1 MTQMTSKLHIVILAA
16 GIGKRMKSSLPKVL
30 HELAGRPMLAHV
42 LESARALQP
51 DRVCVV
57 IGHGGEQ
64 IMERFSTS
72 DLIWIKQEPQLGTGH
87 ALLQALPEL
96 DEEGTTLVLYGD
108 VPLVQPET
116 LSRLVQTDLEEKC
129 AILTTKLENPY
140 GYGRIIRDK
149 DTQAITCIVEQKDAN
164 EMQRAVNEINTG
176 IMHIPNRKLH
186 AWLPILKND
195 NAQKEYYLT
204 DLIKMAV
211 AENIP
216 IVSAQPHHN
225 WEILGVNSRAQ
236 MADLERI
243 YQKESASRLL
253 EDGVTLYDPSR
264 IDIRGR
270 LECGSDVEIDVNCLF
285 EGHVKLG
292 NSVKIKA
299 NCILSNVS
307 VSDGTIIHPFS
318 HIENSEIGKN
328 CRIGPYSRIRPNT
341 NLNDNVHIGNFVEVK
356 QSAIAAGS
364 KVNHLSYI
372 GDTVMG
378 KNVNIG
384 AGTITCNYDGA
395 HKHQTIIEDN
405 VFIGSDTQL
414 VAPVKI
420 SQGTTIGAGSTITKD
435 TPENELTLSRV
446 RQVTLTGWKRP
457 SKHK

>member
-1 MTQMTSKLHIVILAA
+1 MKQMGSKLHIVILAA
-16 GIGKRMKSSLPKVL
+16 GIGKRMKSSRPKVL
-30 HELAGRPMLAHV
+30 HELAGKPMLSHV
-42 LESARALQP
+42 VESAQALQP
-51 DRVCVV
+51 YRVCVV

-64 IMERFSTS
+64 IIDRFGSN
-72 DLIWIKQEPQLGTGH
+72 DLIWVEQKPQLGTGH

-96 DEEGTTLVLYGD
+96 DEEGATLVLYGD
-108 VPLVQPET
+108 VPLVRVET
-116 LSRLVQTDLEEKC
+116 LSKLVQAGSGDKY
-129 AILTTKLENPY
+129 AILTTALENPY
-140 GYGRIIRDK
+140 GYGRIIRNE
-149 DTQAITCIVEQKDAN
+149 DTRAITCIVEEKDAT
-164 EMQRAVNEINTG
+164 EAQRLVNEVNTG
-176 IMHIPNRKLH
+176 IMYIPNRKLH
-186 AWLPILKND
+186 IWLPKLNND

-216 IVSAQPHHN
+216 IVSAQPDYN

-236 MADLERI
+236 MAELERI
-243 YQKESASRLL
+243 YQKENASKLL

-264 IDIRGR
+264 IDIRGQLR
-270 LECGSDVEIDVNCLF
+270 CGSDVEIDVNCLF
-285 EGHVKLG
+285 EGHVQLG

-299 NCILSNVS
+299 NCVLKNVT
-307 VSDGTIIHPFS
+307 VADGTVIQPFS
-318 HIENSEIGKN
+318 HIENSAIGAN

-341 NLNDNVHIGNFVEVK
+341 NLNDNVHIGNFVEIK
-356 QSAIAAGS
+356 QSVIAEGS

-378 KNVNIG
+378 SSVNVG

-420 SQGTTIGAGSTITKD
+420 SRGTTIGAGSTITKD
-435 TPENELTLSRV
+435 TPENELTLSRAK
-446 RQVTLTGWKRP
+446 QVTLTGWKRP
-457 SKHK
+457 SKQK

>member
-1 MTQMTSKLHIVILAA
+1 MESKLHIVILAA
-16 GIGKRMKSSLPKVL
+16 GIGKRMKSSRPKVL
-30 HELAGRPMLAHV
+30 HELAGKPMLSHV
-42 LESARALQP
+42 IESARALQP
-51 DRVCVV
+51 YRVCIV

-64 IMERFSTS
+64 IIERFSTN
-72 DLIWIKQEPQLGTGH
+72 DLIWAEQKPQLGTGH

-96 DEEGTTLVLYGD
+96 DEEGATLVLYGD
-108 VPLVQPET
+108 VPLVRKET
-116 LSRLVQTDLEEKC
+116 LSKLVQAGSGDKY
-129 AILTTKLENPY
+129 AILTTALENPY
-140 GYGRIIRDK
+140 GYGRIIRNK
-149 DTQAITCIVEQKDAN
+149 DTQAITCIVEEKDAT
-164 EMQRAVNEINTG
+164 EAQRLVNEVNTG
-176 IMHIPNRKLH
+176 IMYIPNRKLH
-186 AWLPILKND
+186 TWLPKLKND

-204 DLIKMAV
+204 DLIKLAV

-216 IVSAQPHHN
+216 IVSAQPDYN

-236 MADLERI
+236 MAELERI
-243 YQKESASRLL
+243 YQKENASRLL

-264 IDIRGR
+264 IDIRGQ

-285 EGHVKLG
+285 EGHVQLG

-299 NCILSNVS
+299 NCVLKNVT
-307 VSDGTIIHPFS
+307 VADGTVIQPFS
-318 HIENSEIGKN
+318 HIENSAIGSN
-328 CRIGPYSRIRPNT
+328 CKIGPYARIRPHT
-341 NLNDNVHIGNFVEVK
+341 NLNDNVHIGNFVEIK
-356 QSAIAAGS
+356 QSVIAEGS

-378 KNVNIG
+378 SNVNVG

-420 SQGTTIGAGSTITKD
+420 SRGTTIGAGSTITKD

-446 RQVTLTGWKRP
+446 KQVTLTGWKRP
-457 SKHK
+457 SKQK

>member
-1 MTQMTSKLHIVILAA
+1 MESKLHIVILAA
-16 GIGKRMKSSLPKVL
+16 GIGKRMKSSRPKVL
-30 HELAGRPMLAHV
+30 HELAGKPMLSHV
-42 LESARALQP
+42 IESARALQP
-51 DRVCVV
+51 HRVCIV

-64 IMERFSTS
+64 IIERFSTN
-72 DLIWIKQEPQLGTGH
+72 DLIWVEQKPQLGTGH

-96 DEEGTTLVLYGD
+96 DEEGATLVLYGD
-108 VPLVQPET
+108 VPLVRVET
-116 LSRLVQTDLEEKC
+116 LSKLVQAGSGDKY
-129 AILTTKLENPY
+129 AILTTALENPY
-140 GYGRIIRDK
+140 GYGRIIRNE
-149 DTQAITCIVEQKDAN
+149 DTRAITCIVEEKDAT
-164 EMQRAVNEINTG
+164 EAQRLVNEVNTG
-176 IMHIPNRKLH
+176 IMYIPNRKLH
-186 AWLPILKND
+186 TWLPKLKND

-204 DLIKMAV
+204 DLIKLAV

-216 IVSAQPHHN
+216 IVSAQPDYN

-236 MADLERI
+236 MAELERI
-243 YQKESASRLL
+243 YQKENASRLL

-264 IDIRGR
+264 IDIRGQ

-285 EGHVKLG
+285 EGHVQLG

-299 NCILSNVS
+299 NCVLKNVT
-307 VSDGTIIHPFS
+307 VADGTVIQPFS
-318 HIENSEIGKN
+318 HIENSAIGSN
-328 CRIGPYSRIRPNT
+328 CKIGPYARIRPHT
-341 NLNDNVHIGNFVEVK
+341 NLNDNVHIGNFVEIK
-356 QSAIAAGS
+356 QSVIAEGS

-378 KNVNIG
+378 SNVNVG

-420 SQGTTIGAGSTITKD
+420 SRGTTIGAGSTITKD

-446 RQVTLTGWKRP
+446 KQVTLTGWKRP
-457 SKHK
+457 SKQK

>member
-1 MTQMTSKLHIVILAA
+1 MTQMGSKLHIVILAA

-30 HELAGRPMLAHV
+30 HELAGKPMLSHV

-51 DRVCVV
+51 YRICVV

-64 IMERFSTS
+64 VIDHFCTN
-72 DLIWIKQEPQLGTGH
+72 DLVWIKQEPQLGTGH
-87 ALLQALPEL
+87 ALLQALPKL
-96 DEEGTTLVLYGD
+96 DEDGATLVLYGD
-108 VPLVQPET
+108 VPLVGVET
-116 LSRLVQTDLEEKC
+116 LNKIVEKGSGEKC
-129 AILTTKLENPY
+129 AILTTELETPH
-140 GYGRIIRDK
+140 GYGRIIRNK
-149 DTQAITCIVEQKDAN
+149 DTHAIACIVEQKDAT
-164 EMQRAVNEINTG
+164 EAQQSINEINTG
-176 IMHIPNRKLH
+176 IMYIPNRKLH
-186 AWLPILKND
+186 AWLPKLKND

-216 IVSAQPHHN
+216 VESTQPDHN

-236 MADLERI
+236 MAELERI
-243 YQKESASRLL
+243 YQKESAHQLL
-253 EDGVTLYDPSR
+253 ENGVTLYDPSR

-292 NSVKIKA
+292 NNVQIKA
-299 NCILSNVS
+299 NCVLKNVT
-307 VSDGTIIHPFS
+307 VADGTVIHPFS
-318 HIENSEIGKN
+318 HIENSAIGTDCK
-328 CRIGPYSRIRPNT
+328 IGPYSRIRPNSK
-341 NLNDNVHIGNFVEVK
+341 LNDNVHIGNFVEIK
-356 QSAIAAGS
+356 QSVVAEGS

-378 KNVNIG
+378 SNVNVG

-395 HKHQTIIEDN
+395 YKHQTIIEDD

-420 SQGTTIGAGSTITKD
+420 SKGTTIGAGSTITKD
-435 TPENELTLSRV
+435 TPENELTLSRAK
-446 RQVTLTGWKRP
+446 QVTLTGWKRP